1 MNDIVKMRLAF
12 CITIILMA
20 CSVFVFTPVGEGMS
34 LFCSIIATPFLFT
47 FAFYFFK
54 IKIKIFY
61 IIVKDMLDKFR

>member
-34 LFCSIIATPFLFT
+34 LLCSIFATPFLFI
-47 FAFYFFK
+47 FVFYFLK
-54 IKIKIFY
+54 
-61 IIVKDMLDKFR
+61 